1 MKTFFLKINFVSI
14 NGKKKKKKMFNI
26 NKSRNMNI
34 EQVDTQ
40 MENKI
45 ATF

>member
-14 NGKKKKKKMFNI
+14 NGKKKKKMFNI